1 MHLSDIQS
9 SAVQQLL
16 ATRIVGHV
24 QAGTLTRA
32 QYARYLGDVLCYA
45 RHSSQVIGMAAVRLV
60 ASHPALADY
69 LFEHARE
76 ELGHDRW
83 VESDLREL
91 GLSEAQIGA
100 IQPSSPCLRM
110 LGLEYLHAGHGNA
123 IALFGWMFVLESLGG
138 RVGGQIARGI
148 DQALGLQGKAL
159 YFLTGHAE
167 ADADHARDL
176 YDVISAHVTDE
187 ADRSAIVAMA
197 RESIDLYCGILDH
210 AVGDDGSVG

>member
-1 MHLSDIQS
+1 MQLPDIQ
-9 SAVQQLL
+9 AQTLQQLL

-24 QAGTLTRA
+24 HAGTLTRA
-32 QYARYLGDVLCYA
+32 QYSRYLGDVLCYA

-83 VESDLREL
+83 VEADLREL
-91 GLSEAQIGA
+91 GLSEAQIDA
-100 IQPSSPCLRM
+100 IQPSSACLRM

-123 IALFGWMFVLESLGG
+123 VGLFGWMFVLESLGG
-138 RVGGQIARGI
+138 RVGGQMARGI
-148 DQALGLQGKAL
+148 DQALGLQGRAL

-167 ADADHARDL
+167 ADADHSRDL
-176 YDVISAHVTDE
+176 FDIIAAHVSDE
-187 ADRSAIVAMA
+187 ADRRAVVAMA
-197 RESIDLYCGILDH
+197 RESIELYCGILDH
-210 AVGDDGSVG
+210 AADAETPAE